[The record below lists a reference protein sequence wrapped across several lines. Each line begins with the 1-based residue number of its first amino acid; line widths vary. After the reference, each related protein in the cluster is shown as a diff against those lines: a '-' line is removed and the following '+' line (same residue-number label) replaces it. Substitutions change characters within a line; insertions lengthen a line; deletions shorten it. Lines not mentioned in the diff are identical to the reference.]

1 MKLTA
6 CFAASIAVLCCL
18 VSPARALDTGRL
30 GNVKVVQPA
39 GRTRAVLIFFSDRE
53 GLTAEDDAA
62 ARALASSGAL
72 VAEIDTPAYLSR
84 LDRSNEQCHRIVSDV
99 ELLSRGLQREQKLS
113 TYLTPIVA
121 GIGEGATLAELAL
134 SEAPL
139 VTIAGAL
146 SLDPTPV
153 IASRRPI
160 CAASSEAAGPVG
172 FRYAA
177 PGTLPGFWTVG
188 LTTAARKSAGTY
200 ITALQQAGA
209 PFELRRFGAGSTIAD
224 ALGAMLQPH
233 LRTPPGQAAGGVT
246 GLPLSVLPVD
256 HPSKLMA
263 IVLSGDGGWRDL
275 DRTIA
280 EDLQARGVPV
290 VGWDSLRYFWSKK
303 TPAETADALDA
314 LIGTFTDKWHADKVA
329 LIGYSFGADV
339 LPFAYNRLSQA
350 SRSHVVLIALLG
362 FSKAADFQITLAGWL
377 GEPPGPDALPTVPEA
392 AKIPPSMLLCFYG
405 RQEDDTACPTLAQ
418 RGVETIGTA
427 GGHHFDGNYTALAEQ
442 ILDRSKLLSGD
453 SSHNPDQLDI
463 GGGLRR
469 TP

>member
-1 MKLTA
+1 MKPTA
-6 CFAASIAVLCCL
+6 GSCFAASIALLSCL
-18 VSPARALDTGRL
+18 VSPAHALDTGRF
-30 GNVKVVQPA
+30 GNVKVVKPA
-39 GRTRAVLIFFSDRE
+39 GRTRAMLIFFSDGA
-53 GLTAEDDAA
+53 GLTAEDAA
-62 ARALASSGAL
+62 AKELASSGAL

-84 LDRSNEQCHRIVSDV
+84 LDRSNEQCHRIVNDV
-99 ELLSRGLQREQKLS
+99 ELLSRSLQREQKLS
-113 TYLTPIVA
+113 GYLTPIVA
-121 GIGEGATLAELAL
+121 GVGEGATLAELAL

-146 SLDPTPV
+146 SLDPTPG

-177 PGTLPGFWTVG
+177 PGKLPGFWTVG
-188 LTTAARKSAGTY
+188 LTTAARKSARTY

-209 PFELRRFGAGSTIAD
+209 PFELRKFGAGSTMAD

-233 LRTPPGQAAGGVT
+233 LKTPEKAAAGVS

-280 EDLQARGVPV
+280 GDLQARGVPV

-303 TPAETADALDA
+303 TPAETANALDGV
-314 LIGTFTDKWHADKVA
+314 IETFTDKWHADKVA

-377 GEPPGPDALPTVPEA
+377 GEPPGPDALPTALEA
-392 AKIPPSMLLCFYG
+392 AKIPRSMVLCFYG
-405 RQEDDTACPTLAQ
+405 QQEDDTACPTLAQ
-418 RGVETIGTA
+418 RGVETIRTA
-427 GGHHFDGNYTALAEQ
+427 GGHHFDGNYTALTEQ
-442 ILDRSKLLSGD
+442 ILDRFKLLAGN
-453 SSHNPDQLDI
+453 SSHHRDQSDI
-463 GGGLRR
+463 AGGLR
-469 TP
+469 